1 MPDERI
7 IKALIDARRRG
18 VRIGLLLPG
27 DIDHSIVE
35 DANRAGFGRLLDAGV
50 EIYEYHAGLLHSKTM
65 TVDGVWA
72 TVGSANL
79 DNRSLAL
86 NEEMNLVVYDR
97 ALAGRLARVFEE
109 DLRHSRPIEAQRWH
123 ARSPW
128 RRFRELLSLPVE
140 KEL

>member
-1 MPDERI
+1 
-7 IKALIDARRRG
+7 
-18 VRIGLLLPG
+18 
-27 DIDHSIVE
+27 
-35 DANRAGFGRLLDAGV
+35 
-50 EIYEYHAGLLHSKTM
+50 
-65 TVDGVWA
+65 VWA

-86 NEEMNLVVYDR
+86 NEEINLVVCDR

-123 ARSPW
+123 ARGPW